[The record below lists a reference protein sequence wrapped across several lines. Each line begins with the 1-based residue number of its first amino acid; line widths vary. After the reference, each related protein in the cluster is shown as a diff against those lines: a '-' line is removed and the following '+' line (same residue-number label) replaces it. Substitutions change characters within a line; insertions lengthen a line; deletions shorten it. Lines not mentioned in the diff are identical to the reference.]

1 MNIMVF
7 LKLTGRLRNQVYK
20 YGKQLRQ
27 VIRGKSKSRHEKDMV
42 RTLLLPVQSPA
53 WCGHTS
59 RMPSILQTLGRNENS
74 SHFQSLVL
82 YKINLYII
90 LFIHRNENITH
101 QYPPQHLFAYFKIDW
116 WLSLLFKLK
125 RLIFFLQFD
134 FQIIQWVHIC
144 FLAIFFI
151 EI

>member
-1 MNIMVF
+1 MNIMEF
-7 LKLTGRLRNQVYK
+7 LKLTGRLRNQVYE

-42 RTLLLPVQSPA
+42 RTLLFPVQSPA
-53 WCGHTS
+53 WRDHTS
-59 RMPSILQTLGRNENS
+59 RMPSILQTLGKNENGP
-74 SHFQSLVL
+74 HFQSLLL

-125 RLIFFLQFD
+125 RFFLTIWFPD
-134 FQIIQWVHIC
+134 NTMSTYMLF
-144 FLAIFFI
+144 AIFFI